1 MTTSSVLDKISEGRK
16 QFKIVPAAY
25 SACRDS
31 DRDTIKTVVGPIETA
46 ADGVKIRRISY
57 TGFGKRVIY
66 RDSGAITEDG
76 RIREIKRDG
85 TLGREW
91 QENYITRILQ
101 NLIEA

>member
-16 QFKIVPAAY
+16 QFKIIPAAY
-25 SACRDS
+25 SDCREKDK
-31 DRDTIKTVVGPIETA
+31 DTIKATVGPIETA
-46 ADGVKIRRISY
+46 ADGAKIRRISY
-57 TGFGKRVIY
+57 TGFGKRTTY

-91 QENYITRILQ
+91 QENYITRFLQ
-101 NLIEA
+101 NLIEE